1 MSDLCAR
8 VHEFADGELVEASA
22 GSFEWHLAAC
32 SGCQDELE
40 SILAIR
46 ALALESLGDPT
57 RTSSTAAIDVEAPA
71 RARARRTRR
80 ILLAGAPAL
89 AAAGLLLM
97 LGTRPGGSAATD
109 PLVVQ
114 AFAAFGDR
122 GERPLSERLAYAA
135 ADRHRPAPRVMRG
148 ARGVGAASPEALAR
162 LQEAGDQHGEA
173 ALWMAAGEWDRAAT
187 ILDGLPASPEID
199 NDRAVLDMHRE
210 RLDAAE
216 ARLRRV
222 VRDRPDLTAA
232 RWNLALIQQRRG
244 DLSGAAQAF
253 AAIAARHEPGWAD
266 EAKRRAAEL
275 APF

>member
-1 MSDLCAR
+1 MNDICAR
-8 VHEFADGELVEASA
+8 VHEFADGELVEESA

-32 SGCQDELE
+32 AGCQGELE

-46 ALALESLGDPT
+46 ALALESLGDPKK
-57 RTSSTAAIDVEAPA
+57 TSSSARIDAEDRA

-80 ILLAGAPAL
+80 ILLAATPAL
-89 AAAGLLLM
+89 AAAGLLLV
-97 LGTRPGGSAATD
+97 LGKRPEGSAATD

-114 AFAAFGDR
+114 AFAGFGDR
-122 GERPLSERLAYAA
+122 GERPLPERLAYAA

-148 ARGVGAASPEALAR
+148 ARAVREASPQALSR
-162 LQEAGDQHGEA
+162 LQDAGDQHGEA
-173 ALWMAAGEWDRAAT
+173 ALWMAAGEWDRAAA
-187 ILDGLPASPEID
+187 ILAKLPASPELE

-222 VRDRPDLTAA
+222 LRDRPDLTAA

-244 DLSGAAQAF
+244 DLAGAAQAF
-253 AAIAARHEPGWAD
+253 AAIAAQDEPGWSD
-266 EAKRRAAEL
+266 EARKRAAEL